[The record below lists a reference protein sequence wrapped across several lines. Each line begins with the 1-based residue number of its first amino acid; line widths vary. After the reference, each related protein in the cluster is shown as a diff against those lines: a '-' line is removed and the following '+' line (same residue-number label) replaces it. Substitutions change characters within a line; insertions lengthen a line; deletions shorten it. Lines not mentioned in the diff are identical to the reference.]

1 MDTIKICVVGTNQ
14 SGSTRLYNLVRMIYE
29 KKRKTVCS
37 SANMNREDIKRRTGK
52 YNVILCKIHDTDLDY
67 LNHYDIKLLPIRNI
81 LDCAISA
88 SIRNNNKST
97 EFLINHCFNNI
108 NMFDKIKPKA
118 DFIFRYENYDVNYI
132 KKLCAILNVSLNNNE
147 IIDIMIQLE
156 KMLTSKNII
165 KKRKDNNRDPEYNKT
180 LFSQEHNT
188 SNGKINKFISLPKI
202 QLNDILKEEKIYSFL
217 IENLYF

>member
-1 MDTIKICVVGTNQ
+1 MDTIKICVVGTHQ

-29 KKRKTVCS
+29 KKEKTVIS
-37 SANMNREDIKRRTGK
+37 RANMSNEDIQRRTGK
-52 YNVILCKIHDTDLDY
+52 YDVILCKVHDSELNY
-67 LNHYDIKLLPIRNI
+67 LNYYDIKLLPIRNI

-88 SIRNNNKST
+88 SVRGNDDST
-97 EFLINHCFNNI
+97 NFIIDHCIKNI
-108 NMFDKIKPKA
+108 NMFNKFKSNS

-132 KKLCAILNVSLNNNE
+132 KKLCAILNVSLNNDE
-147 IIDIMIQLE
+147 IIDIMVQLE
-156 KMLTSKNII
+156 KMLNSKNII
-165 KKRKDNNRDPEYNKT
+165 KKRKDNTRDPEYNKT

-217 IENLYF
+217 VENLYF

>member
-1 MDTIKICVVGTNQ
+1 MDTIKICVVGTHQ

-29 KKRKTVCS
+29 KKEKTVIS
-37 SANMNREDIKRRTGK
+37 RANMSNEDIQRRTGK
-52 YNVILCKIHDTDLDY
+52 YDVILCKVHDSELNY
-67 LNHYDIKLLPIRNI
+67 LNYYDIKLLPIRNI

-88 SIRNNNKST
+88 SVRGNDDST
-97 EFLINHCFNNI
+97 KFIIDHCIKNI
-108 NMFDKIKPKA
+108 NMFNKFKSNS

-132 KKLCAILNVSLNNNE
+132 KKLCAILNVSLNNDE
-147 IIDIMIQLE
+147 IIDIMVQLE
-156 KMLTSKNII
+156 KMLNSKNII
-165 KKRKDNNRDPEYNKT
+165 KKRKNNTRDPEYNKT

-217 IENLYF
+217 VENLYF

>member
-37 SANMNREDIKRRTGK
+37 RANMSREDIKRRTGK
-52 YNVILCKIHDTDLDY
+52 YDVILCKIHDTDLDY

-88 SIRNNNKST
+88 SIRNNNEST
-97 EFLINHCFNNI
+97 EFLINHCINNI
-108 NMFDKIKPKA
+108 NMFDKIKPNA
-118 DFIFRYENYDVNYI
+118 DLIFRYENYDVNYI
-132 KKLCAILNVSLNNNE
+132 KKLCAILNVSLNNQE

-165 KKRKDNNRDPEYNKT
+165 KKRKDNTRDPEYNKT

-217 IENLYF
+217 VENLYF